1 MDKYKFNPE
10 DAFNRIQEHWMKW
23 AASVGTKKWVIG
35 ISGGKDSTVVA
46 ALAARI
52 FGKENV
58 YGVMMPNG
66 YQTDIDDSYDVCKHL
81 GINNMVVNM
90 GGAFREIISQICNRL
105 SMNFSIM
112 DVSSDTMTN
121 LPARLRMA
129 TLYAVAQTIGG
140 IVLNTCNL
148 SEDTV
153 GYATF
158 GGDGFVSY
166 APIQGLTVTEIRQ
179 LGDWLELPHELIHKT
194 PIDGLQPLS
203 DEDKLGFT
211 YQALDWYI
219 REDIGSDGLKEHI
232 NELYRKNKFKTD
244 IVHIPG
250 PDFEYLG
257 NFVRYNN
264 LPEVRSGQV
273 K

>member
-1 MDKYKFNPE
+1 MDKYEFNPRS
-10 DAFNRIQEHWMKW
+10 AFLRIRNHWQDWAKSIGVNKW
-23 AASVGTKKWVIG
+23 IIG

-52 FGKENV
+52 FGKDSV
-58 YGVMMPNG
+58 YGVMMPNAA
-66 YQTDIDDSYDVCKHL
+66 QKDIQDSIDICRHL
-81 GINNMVVNM
+81 GIKHSLINIS
-90 GGAFREIISQICNRL
+90 EIYKSSVRLIGTAIDRDFGISEL
-105 SMNFSIM
+105 SY
-112 DVSSDTMTN
+112 DTITN
-121 LPARLRMA
+121 LPARLRM
-129 TLYAVAQTIGG
+129 TCLYAFAQTIGG
-140 IVLNTCNL
+140 IVLNTCNA
-148 SEDTV
+148 SEDCI
-153 GYATF
+153 GYSTIF
-158 GGDGFVSY
+158 GDNAGSY

-179 LGDWLELPHELIHKT
+179 LGDWIELPYEFVHKT

-211 YQALDWYI
+211 YEALDMYI
-219 REDIGSDGLKEHI
+219 REDIGSDEFKAHI

-244 IVHIPG
+244 IVNIPG

>member
-23 AASVGTKKWVIG
+23 AASVGAKKWVIG

-58 YGVMMPNG
+58 YGLMMPNAA
-66 YQTDIDDSYDVCKHL
+66 QKDIQDSIDICRHL
-81 GINNMVVNM
+81 GIKHSLINISGAYNNVVRPLVTAMKRDFGIN
-90 GGAFREIISQICNRL
+90 EL
-105 SMNFSIM
+105 SY
-112 DVSSDTMTN
+112 DTITN
-121 LPARLRMA
+121 LPARLRM
-129 TLYAVAQTIGG
+129 TCLYAFAQTIGG
-140 IVLNTCNL
+140 VVLNTCNL

-158 GGDGFVSY
+158 GGDGFGSY